1 MFFQH
6 GVVCYGEVMSGP
18 DATQNGKVMGMERPI
33 VMSWES

>member
-18 DATQNGKVMGMERPI
+18 DATQNGKVMGMGKHPI
-33 VMSWES
+33 VMS